1 MSSCLATCHL
11 PSSMTPSQV
20 RFTVSQYYHYTRI
33 ANARRLLHHPS
44 TRLRQPATCRHYT
57 SSATPCS
64 RASTL
69 YTANTSYR
77 NWHCSK
83 WTQHGSIAVTRSF
96 YRTSDQDN
104 EPLPP
109 KNDGTTPQMLQ
120 EDELLG
126 YFARLSN
133 PRTLVRHLDEYVIG
147 QERAKKTLAVAVFNH
162 YNRVRANLYRQARQ
176 QQRQEEEQQQ
186 QAAATT
192 TMDGPGEGGGAPHHN
207 TDPEQR
213 PSVPW
218 PPSNTTRLAQRVP
231 GEMVPVERT
240 SAYAASRRR
249 TWTNDGLVH
258 NTGVSS
264 TDGVGSTA
272 TTTST
277 PDDNDTTTNTTGA
290 DGMIK
295 PISSRRSSPES
306 RILDDMEDTTV
317 FEKSNV
323 LLIGP
328 TGSGKTLLAKTL
340 AQVLQVPFSM
350 SDAVNFTQAG
360 YVGED
365 VELVIQ
371 RLLQACDH
379 DVKRAETGIVFID
392 EIDKISR
399 RTDAS
404 SSSRDVSGEGVQQS
418 LLRMLEGTIVNVTD
432 KSPVNSSS
440 HNKRGGG
447 AGGGNGL
454 TTGTTSFGGAAQS
467 KPEVYSV
474 DTSNILFILSGAFIG
489 LDRVVSDRVSKGS
502 IGFNATIRSLDDG
515 VSDKKNDVDPLSMVE
530 PADLVKYG
538 LIPEFIGRIPVV
550 ASLKSLL
557 VEDLV
562 RILVEPKNSLVK
574 QYQGLFRLNNVDLHF
589 SHAALRSIAEEALA
603 KKTGAR
609 GLRRIMEDLLLEA
622 MYDAPNS
629 SIKHVI
635 VDSKVA
641 TKEKPHI
648 YLPASQPHLVDTI
661 LAEDDNTLLS
671 RGDNNNADQTSTNQD
686 INIRREMSQQL

>member
-1 MSSCLATCHL
+1 
-11 PSSMTPSQV
+11 
-20 RFTVSQYYHYTRI
+20 
-33 ANARRLLHHPS
+33 
-44 TRLRQPATCRHYT
+44 
-57 SSATPCS
+57 
-64 RASTL
+64 
-69 YTANTSYR
+69 
-77 NWHCSK
+77 
-83 WTQHGSIAVTRSF
+83 
-96 YRTSDQDN
+96 
-104 EPLPP
+104 
-109 KNDGTTPQMLQ
+109 
-120 EDELLG
+120 
-126 YFARLSN
+126 
-133 PRTLVRHLDEYVIG
+133 
-147 QERAKKTLAVAVFNH
+147 
-162 YNRVRANLYRQARQ
+162 
-176 QQRQEEEQQQ
+176 
-186 QAAATT
+186 
-192 TMDGPGEGGGAPHHN
+192 MDGPGEGGGAPHHN

-213 PSVPW
+213 PTVPW

-240 SAYAASRRR
+240 SAYAAPR
-249 TWTNDGLVH
+249 TRSWTNDGLV
-258 NTGVSS
+258 NGSS
-264 TDGVGSTA
+264 TEGVGST
-272 TTTST
+272 TTTT
-277 PDDNDTTTNTTGA
+277 PCDDNNTTTTNTTDT

-295 PISSRRSSPES
+295 PKRSSPES

-340 AQVLQVPFSM
+340 AQILQVPYSV
-350 SDAVNFTQAG
+350 SDATPFTQAG

-418 LLRMLEGTIVNVTD
+418 LLRMLEGTVVNVTD
-432 KSPVNSSS
+432 KSPVNNG

-447 AGGGNGL
+447 GGGGAGGSGL
-454 TTGTTSFGGAAQS
+454 TTGTTSFGGAAQN

-489 LDRVVSDRVSKGS
+489 LDKIVSDRISKGS
-502 IGFNATIRSLDDG
+502 IGFNATIRSLDDND
-515 VSDKKNDVDPLSMVE
+515 SDKKNDYDPLSMVE
-530 PADLVKYG
+530 PSDLVKYG

-550 ASLKSLL
+550 ASLKNLL

-574 QYQGLFRLNNVDLHF
+574 QYQGLFQLNNVDLHF
-589 SHAALRSIAEEALA
+589 SHAALRSVAEEALA

-609 GLRRIMEDLLLEA
+609 GLRRIMVRKEKMEA
-622 MYDAPNS
+622 MDYMD
-629 SIKHVI
+629 
-635 VDSKVA
+635 
-641 TKEKPHI
+641 
-648 YLPASQPHLVDTI
+648 
-661 LAEDDNTLLS
+661 
-671 RGDNNNADQTSTNQD
+671 
-686 INIRREMSQQL
+686 